1 MANRRERDLESSNAE
16 DFDFNDL
23 NDSSSVES
31 YGGGGSGVSSSSPG
45 NDSGGGGDGG
55 SSSEIGLTE
64 RLTDIIVDE
73 SDGDLLIQTTNC
85 EDRLLQ
91 WLQALDM
98 QVMGA
103 CRADERL
110 KPLLKMNSVS
120 GVSEDP
126 LLTQLIQHFEPSE
139 VGMLA
144 RCFCLPLVSIR
155 VGKISKEGTR
165 LCPTA
170 NR

>member
-1 MANRRERDLESSNAE
+1 MANRRERDLESSNGE

-31 YGGGGSGVSSSSPG
+31 YGGGSGVSSSSPG
-45 NDSGGGGDGG
+45 NDGDGGGGDGG
-55 SSSEIGLTE
+55 SRSEIGLTE

-85 EDRLLQ
+85 EDRLMQ

-126 LLTQLIQHFEPSE
+126 LLTQLIQVRFI
-139 VGMLA
+139 L
-144 RCFCLPLVSIR
+144 
-155 VGKISKEGTR
+155 R
-165 LCPTA
+165 LDDE
-170 NR
+170 

>member
-1 MANRRERDLESSNAE
+1 MANRRERDLESSNGE
-16 DFDFNDL
+16 GFDFNDL

-31 YGGGGSGVSSSSPG
+31 YGGGGSGVSISSTG
-45 NDSGGGGDGG
+45 NDGGGGDGG
-55 SSSEIGLTE
+55 SRSEIGLTE

-85 EDRLLQ
+85 EDRLMQ